1 MKTLSFLCILLF
13 LCSEVFGKLIQAPLG
28 DDVEFLLSEECL
40 KGRGRLNLRRNDAST
55 QLIASLE
62 NVWKPGPQHSHR
74 VNQSGLS
81 LILENADLNDE
92 GLYEFTCNDKDL
104 ESIKLEVFVPS
115 EVAVSEG
122 EDATLPCRSV
132 TAGQSVK
139 SARWRRNGN
148 AVLQLDGTGGI
159 TYGEDVDRS
168 RVSIP
173 SEWDR
178 QADLSLTIKRV
189 QQQDEGVYYC
199 DIDKAERHRSAVRLR
214 VHPQVPTAAGSTPL
228 PTTTPTECLKG
239 RGRLNLRRNDAST
252 QLVAFLENVW
262 KPGPQHP
269 HRVKQRELS
278 LILENADLNDEGLY
292 EFTCNGKDL
301 EAIKLEVFVPSE
313 VAVSEGEDATL
324 PCRSV
329 TAGQSV
335 KSARW
340 RRNGNAVLQ
349 LDGTGGITYG
359 EDVDTSRVSIPSE
372 WDRQADLS
380 LTIKRVQQQ
389 DEGVYYCDI
398 DKWERHR
405 SAVRLRVHP
414 QVPTAAGSTPL
425 PTTTP
430 TVKSSDRTWITVITV
445 LVTAAVTSGIV
456 GPLTFL
462 LGRKRRRETRDE
474 ETGAQLNGRHT
485 TNNDQSSDQHISTN
499 GFTRSPDAPEE
510 ITLLPINNTTTTT
523 TTTNNNNNNNN
534 KE

>member
-13 LCSEVFGKLIQAPLG
+13 LCREVFGKLIQAPLG

-55 QLIASLE
+55 QL
-62 NVWKPGPQHSHR
+62 
-74 VNQSGLS
+74 
-81 LILENADLNDE
+81 
-92 GLYEFTCNDKDL
+92 
-104 ESIKLEVFVPS
+104 
-115 EVAVSEG
+115 
-122 EDATLPCRSV
+122 
-132 TAGQSVK
+132 
-139 SARWRRNGN
+139 
-148 AVLQLDGTGGI
+148 
-159 TYGEDVDRS
+159 
-168 RVSIP
+168 
-173 SEWDR
+173 
-178 QADLSLTIKRV
+178 
-189 QQQDEGVYYC
+189 
-199 DIDKAERHRSAVRLR
+199 
-214 VHPQVPTAAGSTPL
+214 
-228 PTTTPTECLKG
+228 
-239 RGRLNLRRNDAST
+239 
-252 QLVAFLENVW
+252 VAFLENVW

-269 HRVKQRELS
+269 DRVNQSGLS

-405 SAVRLRVHP
+405 SAVRLRVRP

-430 TVKSSDRTWITVITV
+430 TPSESSDRTWITVITV

-499 GFTRSPDAPEE
+499 GFTRGHKKKRARRKEKASGSVAVLNLTKEE
-510 ITLLPINNTTTTT
+510 VPQIVFHEPLHMWNLF
-523 TTTNNNNNNNN
+523 
-534 KE
+534 

>member
-1 MKTLSFLCILLF
+1 MKTLGFLCILLF
-13 LCSEVFGKLIQAPLG
+13 LCREVFGKLIQAPLG
-28 DDVEFLLSEECL
+28 DGVEFLLSEECL

-62 NVWKPGPQHSHR
+62 NVWKPGPQHPHR
-74 VNQSGLS
+74 VNQSG
-81 LILENADLNDE
+81 
-92 GLYEFTCNDKDL
+92 
-104 ESIKLEVFVPS
+104 
-115 EVAVSEG
+115 
-122 EDATLPCRSV
+122 
-132 TAGQSVK
+132 
-139 SARWRRNGN
+139 
-148 AVLQLDGTGGI
+148 
-159 TYGEDVDRS
+159 
-168 RVSIP
+168 
-173 SEWDR
+173 
-178 QADLSLTIKRV
+178 
-189 QQQDEGVYYC
+189 
-199 DIDKAERHRSAVRLR
+199 
-214 VHPQVPTAAGSTPL
+214 
-228 PTTTPTECLKG
+228 
-239 RGRLNLRRNDAST
+239 
-252 QLVAFLENVW
+252 
-262 KPGPQHP
+262 
-269 HRVKQRELS
+269 LS

-340 RRNGNAVLQ
+340 RRNGKVVLQ
-349 LDGTGGITYG
+349 LDAKTGGITYG

-398 DKWERHR
+398 DKAEKHR

-430 TVKSSDRTWITVITV
+430 TPSESSDRTWITVITV

-462 LGRKRRRETRDE
+462 LGRKQRRETRDE
-474 ETGAQLNGRHT
+474 ETGAQLNECHT
-485 TNNDQSSDQHISTN
+485 TNNDQSSGDQHVSTN
-499 GFTRSPDAPEE
+499 GFKRPPGAPEE
-510 ITLLPINNTTTTT
+510 ITLLGHKNRARR
-523 TTTNNNNNNNN
+523 
-534 KE
+534 KEKASGSVAVLNLTKEEVPQIVFHEPLHMWNLF